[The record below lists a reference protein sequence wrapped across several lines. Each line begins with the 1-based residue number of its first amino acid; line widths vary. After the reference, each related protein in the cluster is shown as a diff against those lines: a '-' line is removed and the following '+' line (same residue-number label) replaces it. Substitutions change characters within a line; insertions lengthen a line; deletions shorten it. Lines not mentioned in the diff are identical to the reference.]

1 MSATET
7 ARLKQARNG
16 AHSLNRLVSWRYYRV
31 KPHSK
36 WVTNCGQAWVV
47 KKDWDYDCY
56 LHVRGR
62 GWHVRCTPKYARQIV
77 ESTLIAPNYNSGY
90 CNECGMLRSQC
101 DCWDSVNQ
109 L

>member
-1 MSATET
+1 MDA
-7 ARLKQARNG
+7 
-16 AHSLNRLVSWRYYRV
+16 AHQMPPAPVTPQRRSMQRMVSWRYYRV

-36 WVTNCGQAWVV
+36 WVTNCGRAWVV

-62 GWHVRCTPKYARQIV
+62 GWHVRCTPKEARRIV
-77 ESTLIAPNYNSGY
+77 ENTLRAPNYNSGY
-90 CNECGMLRSQC
+90 CTGCGMLRSQC
-101 DCWDSVNQ
+101 DCWDTVNQ